1 MHFKT
6 ILLSVFLSFSSA
18 FSSASYA
25 GEAAD
30 QTRQILE
37 SGKLIEGEKIIA
49 AKLAATPSDNEL
61 RFGLGL
67 IRFTRAIE
75 RYAQSQYKYGLH
87 PPKSTEIPFLRFPVP
102 NNPNPEPLTYE
113 AQRTVFKTLLADL
126 EQVDLTL
133 GPIMDAPVKIKLN
146 LSNIKFDLRNDGNA
160 DESGRLA
167 SILSSLRML
176 DEPSKETLE
185 PFEVAFDTSDVYW
198 LRGYTHLTSA
208 TLEFLLAYDWHV
220 TFEQSGRLFYPKTT
234 PSSFDNAVQ
243 APNNR
248 SRSILGN
255 NFELADFVAL
265 IHEIRWPIA
274 EPERMKASHAHLKQ
288 VISLGR
294 LTWKSILAET
304 DDDHEWIP
312 SPTQKGGV
320 LRGMPV
326 GKEQVDEWLATLDDF
341 DALLDG
347 KLLIPYWRFE
357 KGVNFKKIFFEP
369 RMFDMVLWFTGH
381 AAAPFLDEGKI
392 MSTEVWEKR
401 QRVFGG
407 NFLSYAAWFN

>member
-6 ILLSVFLSFSSA
+6 ILLSVLLS

-37 SGKLIEGEKIIA
+37 NGKLVEGEKIIA

-75 RYAQSQYKYGLH
+75 RYAQSQYKYGLR
-87 PPKSTEIPFLRFPVP
+87 PPKNSQIPLLRFPVP
-102 NNPNPEPLTYE
+102 ENPNPEALTYE
-113 AQRTVFKTLLADL
+113 TQRDVFKTLLADL
-126 EQVDLTL
+126 EQVDLIL
-133 GPIMDAPVKIKLN
+133 GAIGDAPVKIKLN
-146 LSNIKFDLRNDGNA
+146 LSNIKFDLRNDGKA

-167 SILSSLRML
+167 SILSSMQMMVP
-176 DEPSKETLE
+176 PSQETIE

-208 TLEFLLAYDWHV
+208 TLEFLLAHDWHI

-234 PSSFDNAVQ
+234 PYSFDEASQ
-243 APNNR
+243 IPNTER
-248 SRSILGN
+248 SRSYFGS
-255 NFELADFVAL
+255 NFEIADLIAL
-265 IHEIRWPIA
+265 LHEIRWPVA
-274 EPERMKASHAHLKQ
+274 EPERMKAAHTHFKQ

-304 DDDHEWIP
+304 DDDSEWIP

-326 GKEQVDEWLATLDDF
+326 GQEQVDEWLATLNDF
-341 DALLDG
+341 DAMLDG
-347 KLLIPYWRFE
+347 KLLIPYWRFNM
-357 KGVNFKKIFFEP
+357 GINLKKVFYEP
-369 RMFDMVLWFTGH
+369 RMFDLVLWITGH
-381 AAAPFLDEGKI
+381 AAAPFLEDGPI
-392 MSTEVWEKR
+392 MATEIWNKR

>member
-6 ILLSVFLSFSSA
+6 ILLSVLLS

-37 SGKLIEGEKIIA
+37 SGKLVEGEKIIA

-67 IRFTRAIE
+67 IRFARSIE
-75 RYAQSQYKYGLH
+75 RYAQSQYKYGLR
-87 PPKSTEIPFLRFPVP
+87 PPKNSQIPFLRFPVP
-102 NNPNPEPLTYE
+102 ENPAPEALTYE
-113 AQRTVFKTLLADL
+113 AQRDVFKTLLADL
-126 EQVDLTL
+126 EQVDLIL
-133 GPIMDAPVKIKLN
+133 GAIGDAPVKIKLN
-146 LSNIKFDLRNDGNA
+146 LSNIKFDLRNDGKA

-167 SILSSLRML
+167 SIISSMQMMVP
-176 DEPSKETLE
+176 PSQETIE

-208 TLEFLLAYDWHV
+208 TLEFLLAHDWHI

-234 PSSFDNAVQ
+234 PYSFDEASQ
-243 APNNR
+243 IPNNER
-248 SRSILGN
+248 SRSYFGN
-255 NFELADFVAL
+255 NFEIADLIAL
-265 IHEIRWPIA
+265 LHEIRWPVA
-274 EPERMKASHAHLKQ
+274 EPARMQASHTHFKQ

-304 DDDHEWIP
+304 DDDSEWIQ

-326 GKEQVDEWLATLDDF
+326 GQEQVDEWLATLNDF
-341 DALLDG
+341 DAMLDG
-347 KLLIPYWRFE
+347 KLLIPYWRFN
-357 KGVNFKKIFFEP
+357 KGINLKNVFYEP
-369 RMFDMVLWFTGH
+369 RMFDLVLWITGH
-381 AAAPFLDEGKI
+381 AAAPFLEDGPI
-392 MSTEVWEKR
+392 MATQIWNKR

>member
-6 ILLSVFLSFSSA
+6 ILLSIFLSFT
-18 FSSASYA
+18 SASYA

-37 SGKLIEGEKIIA
+37 SGKLVEGEKIIVSRL
-49 AKLAATPSDNEL
+49 AKTPSDNEL

-75 RYAQSQYKYGLH
+75 RYAQSQYKYGLR
-87 PPKSTEIPFLRFPVP
+87 PPKNSQIPFLRFPVP
-102 NNPNPEPLTYE
+102 ENPNPEALTYE
-113 AQRTVFKTLLADL
+113 TQRDVFKTLLADL
-126 EQVDLTL
+126 EQVDLIL
-133 GPIMDAPVKIKLN
+133 GAIGDAPVKIKLN
-146 LSNIKFDLRNDGNA
+146 LSNIKFDLRNDGKA

-167 SILSSLRML
+167 SIISSLQMMMP
-176 DEPSKETLE
+176 PSQETIE

-208 TLEFLLAYDWHV
+208 TLEFLLAHDWHI

-234 PSSFDNAVQ
+234 PYSFDEASQ
-243 APNNR
+243 IPNNER
-248 SRSILGN
+248 SRSFIGS
-255 NFELADFVAL
+255 NFEIADLIAL
-265 IHEIRWPIA
+265 LHKIRWPVA
-274 EPERMKASHAHLKQ
+274 EPERMKAAHTHFKQ

-304 DDDHEWIP
+304 DDDSEWIP

-320 LRGMPV
+320 LRGMPI
-326 GKEQVDEWLATLDDF
+326 GQEQVDEWLATLNDF
-341 DALLDG
+341 DAMLDG
-347 KLLIPYWRFE
+347 KLLIPYWRFN
-357 KGVNFKKIFFEP
+357 KGINLKKVFYEP
-369 RMFDMVLWFTGH
+369 RMFDLVLWITGH
-381 AAAPFLDEGKI
+381 AAAPFLEDGTI
-392 MSTEVWEKR
+392 MATEIWNKR